1 MGDEIALVILQFVVP
16 IPQILKIYKLFSTQK
31 TRSAAVL
38 YLLQVDL
45 LSSPEARLSLLVHAP
60 DVVILDWQDHKSV
73 GVIFQQW
80 FLTKIHSHFT
90 LSDVF
95 LSSLG
100 LLDLLLLLIFFG
112 VRERDGEV
120 FNASKSHFGL
130 GKLN

>member
-1 MGDEIALVILQFVVP
+1 M
-16 IPQILKIYKLFSTQK
+16 
-31 TRSAAVL
+31 L

-60 DVVILDWQDHKSV
+60 DVVILDGQDHKSV

-90 LSDVF
+90 LGDVF

-100 LLDLLLLLIFFG
+100 LLDLLLIIFFG
-112 VRERDGEV
+112 VREGDGKV
-120 FNASKSHFGL
+120 FNAGESHFDL
-130 GKLN
+130 GQLK